1 MEGGLLSMSDR
12 IFSPL
17 AALDAPDLQAFQS
30 DTEPTE
36 VCLVNLL
43 EAKIGRALTPL
54 RRFKWVRDEG
64 SGGLGGRL

>member
-12 IFSPL
+12 IISPL

-36 VCLVNLL
+36 VY
-43 EAKIGRALTPL
+43 
-54 RRFKWVRDEG
+54 RFTW
-64 SGGLGGRL
+64 SAS

>member
-1 MEGGLLSMSDR
+1 MSDR

-36 VCLVNLL
+36 VYLVNLL
-43 EAKIGRALTPL
+43 EAKIGPSFNRRWPMVPL
-54 RRFKWVRDEG
+54 P
-64 SGGLGGRL
+64 